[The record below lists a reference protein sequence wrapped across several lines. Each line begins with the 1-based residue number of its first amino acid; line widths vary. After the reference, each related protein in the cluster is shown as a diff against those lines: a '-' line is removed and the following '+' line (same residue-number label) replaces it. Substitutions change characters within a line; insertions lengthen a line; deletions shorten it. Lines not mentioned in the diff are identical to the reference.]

1 MPKSRTSAP
10 RTTSPAPA
18 ARPVDRAQG
27 LTAAARRLSGRP
39 DMSKI
44 SKSAGRGWQHE
55 AWQFYD
61 TIGEYRYGVDWKASM
76 LSRATLYLAKD
87 DERAVE
93 DDSMAQAYLGAFFG
107 GEQVVGQMLREVGT
121 HLEVAGECYV
131 VGVTRDGVERWMVV
145 ASTELTARGG
155 AYYMWGKKVESDTE
169 PLVLRVWR
177 PHPRRWTEAN
187 SPTRAI
193 LPVLSEVDQLTK
205 FVSAQIDSRLAGAGI
220 LFVPSEMQLP
230 AGQIAE
236 SEEGEPVAQAQAAAT
251 AFVGALTTA
260 MMASLT
266 DRESASSVV
275 PIVATGPG
283 DAIGNVQH
291 VTFWSELQE
300 QAKELR
306 DEAIRRLGLGM
317 DLPAEVVLGTGDTN
331 HWNAWKIDEAAIKVH
346 AEPLLALICES
357 LTTGYLRPLLI
368 DDGMEPIEAERYS
381 IKADTAALRL
391 RPDRSQEA
399 LELYDRG
406 AISLDALLREVGFDP
421 DDAPDPAQFAAWLIK
436 KIAQGQTTPE
446 LVEAAARVLGADIG
460 PVVSGDDTGTSPG
473 HQARPT
479 PSLEAHPYEGPPRR
493 TTTAPPGTS
502 PVAAAAEV
510 IVYRALERAGNRL
523 RTKIGKPLAQ
533 VPACE
538 AYLHVPVRAADCEAL
553 LDDAF
558 TNLDRY
564 QICRQVPAERL
575 EAALDSYCR
584 YLLVSRTTHSTAALQ
599 EYLDG
604 QLALEVAR

>member
-1 MPKSRTSAP
+1 MPKSRSLIS
-10 RTTSPAPA
+10 RTTEV
-18 ARPVDRAQG
+18 ARPTSRARG

-44 SKSAGRGWQHE
+44 SKSGGRGWQNE

-93 DDSMAQAYLGAFFG
+93 DDSMAQAYLSAFFG

-121 HLEVAGECYV
+121 HLEVAGECYIL
-131 VGVTRDGVERWMVV
+131 GVTRDGVERWQVV
-145 ASTELTARGG
+145 ASTELSARGG
-155 AYYMWGKKVESDTE
+155 SYYTWGKKVESDTE
-169 PLVLRVWR
+169 PLILRLWR

-193 LPVLSEVDQLTK
+193 LPVLSEIDQLTK
-205 FVSAQIDSRLAGAGI
+205 FVFAQIDSRLAGAG
-220 LFVPSEMQLP
+220 LLLLPTEMTLPSGQMTEDDEGDVAVQP
-230 AGQIAE
+230 AAD
-236 SEEGEPVAQAQAAAT
+236 SAA
-251 AFVGALTTA
+251 FIRALTQA
-260 MMASLT
+260 MTASLT
-266 DRESASSVV
+266 DREQASSVV
-275 PIVATGPG
+275 PIVATAPG
-283 DAIGNVQH
+283 DQIGNAQH
-291 VTFWSELQE
+291 LTFWTELQE

-391 RPDRSQEA
+391 RPDRSTEA

-406 AISLDALLREVGFDP
+406 AISLEALLREVGFEP
-421 DDAPDPAQFAAWLIK
+421 NDAPSPEEFAAWLVK

-446 LVEAAARVLGADIG
+446 LVEAAARVLGANIG
-460 PVVSGDDTGTSPG
+460 APVTSDVPGTSQDVTV
-473 HQARPT
+473 HEARPT
-479 PSLEAHPYEGPPRR
+479 PSLQDHPYEGPPRR
-493 TTTAPPGTS
+493 TTTGPDSTS
-502 PVAAAAEV
+502 PVAAASEV
-510 IVYRALERAGNRL
+510 IVFRALERAGNRL
-523 RTKIGKPLAQ
+523 RARIGKPLAS
-533 VPACE
+533 VAACD
-538 AYLHVPVRAADCEAL
+538 AYRFVPVRPADCDEL
-553 LDDAF
+553 LSDAF
-558 TNLDRY
+558 TNLGRY
-564 QICRQVPAERL
+564 KICEDVEPQRL
-575 EAALDSYCR
+575 EAALDAYCR
-584 YLLVSRTTHSTAALQ
+584 HLLVTRTDHTTRAL
-599 EYLDG
+599 ELFLKD
-604 QLALEVAR
+604 QLALEVTR